1 MFRFKPILLIIC
13 LLVAAAILLGLGAEE
28 HKYKAVTRTHIVS
41 AGETL
46 WEISGQYYGKEQRD
60 CYEDFLCRMKKENA
74 ELVNG
79 RHLQPGDE
87 VVITWYRIIN
97 DKQ

>member
-13 LLVAAAILLGLGAEE
+13 LLVAATILLGAEE
-28 HKYKAVTRTHIVS
+28 HKYKAVTGTHIVS

-74 ELVNG
+74 ELFANG

-87 VVITWYRIIN
+87 VAITWYRVIN